1 MISGMNQGLEFI
13 QFISTGV
20 PEQNQWTPNNVF
32 WDSRKILNL
41 FCDWIFKI
49 GITVTYI
56 NSPNS
61 DIFDSEY
68 SLV

>member
-20 PEQNQWTPNNVF
+20 PEQNQWTPNNLF

-49 GITVTYI
+49 LLVKNREGHFI
-56 NSPNS
+56 N
-61 DIFDSEY
+61 IAEE
-68 SLV
+68 